1 MTLRSAKRPAWQI
14 DFFALLTVQFVAAA
28 GFNVASPF
36 IPLFIQDLG
45 VNGVREA
52 AVWAG
57 LMGAAGGLTMAVAS
71 PIWGVVADR
80 HGRKLMVERATIGA
94 AVFQAA
100 MGLAA
105 TVQQLVVLRGLMSL
119 VSGVQSAVMA
129 LAATI
134 IPAASLG
141 LAMGALQT
149 VTALGSTVG
158 PMIGG
163 WLAAAV
169 GYRPTFFLT
178 GLLLF
183 GSGLLCWVAVHEDFK
198 PVAPSAQR
206 ERASAGFRDVLR
218 VPGMAGLLIVVM
230 ISRAAGNGMGIA
242 IPLILQEMAGGS
254 RDVAGTAGTV
264 VGLTALAMAAGA
276 LVWGRLGDR
285 IGQPRVLTICLI
297 LSAASSVPQV
307 FVHAPWQLAVGQ
319 MIFTFTLAGLLPA
332 STALV
337 GMIGPRG
344 RQGVTY
350 GASGTALALGNA
362 VGPVLAA
369 ALIGAFGTRSMFVG
383 SAAILLG
390 LLLLLRQIPAD
401 VLRARP
407 A

>member
-1 MTLRSAKRPAWQI
+1 MRSHDAGRPGWRV

-57 LMGAAGGLTMAVAS
+57 LMGAAGGLVMAVSS
-71 PIWGVVADR
+71 PVWGVVADR
-80 HGRKLMVERATIGA
+80 YGRKPMVVRATAGA

-100 MGLAA
+100 MGLSA

-119 VSGVQSAVMA
+119 VSGVQPAVMA

-141 LAMGALQT
+141 LAMDALQT

-158 PMIGG
+158 PMLGG

-169 GYRPTFFLT
+169 GYRPTFYVT
-178 GLLLF
+178 GFLLF
-183 GSGLLCWVAVHEDFK
+183 LSGILCLIVVREDSK
-198 PVAPSAQR
+198 AAGASVQR
-206 ERASAGFRDVLR
+206 QRASAGYRDVLR
-218 VPGMAGLLIVVM
+218 VPGMTSLLVVVM
-230 ISRAAGNGMGIA
+230 ISRAAGGGMAIA

-254 RDVAGTAGTV
+254 RAVAGTAGTV
-264 VGLTALAMAAGA
+264 VGLTALAMATGA

-285 IGQPRVLTICLI
+285 IGQARVLTICLI
-297 LSAASSVPQV
+297 ASALLALPQV
-307 FVHAPWQLAVGQ
+307 FVHAPWQLALGQ
-319 MIFTFTLAGLLPA
+319 MAYTFTLAGLLPSA
-332 STALV
+332 TALI
-337 GMIGPRG
+337 GIIGPRG

-362 VGPVLAA
+362 VGPSLAA

-383 SAAILLG
+383 VAVILLA
-390 LLLLLRQIPAD
+390 LLVLVRQIPAA
-401 VLRARP
+401 LRAQ
-407 A
+407 AG